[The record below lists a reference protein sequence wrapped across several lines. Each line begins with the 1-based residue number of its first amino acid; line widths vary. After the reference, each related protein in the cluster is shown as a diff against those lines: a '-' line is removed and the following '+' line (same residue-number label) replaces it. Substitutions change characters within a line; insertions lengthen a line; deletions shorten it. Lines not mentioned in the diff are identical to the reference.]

1 MTRDEVQAWLD
12 RYVAAW
18 ETYNPATIGDLFS
31 EDAAYRYHPADD
43 PIVGRDAIVR
53 SWVDPEPGG
62 AASARDE
69 PGTYGAH
76 YEPYAVD
83 GDRAV
88 AVGWSRYWTD
98 ATRDIVASTFDNC
111 FLLAFDGEGRC
122 RAFTEFY
129 RERPAEAPTD

>member
-1 MTRDEVQAWLD
+1 MTRDDVQAWLD

-18 ETYNPATIGDLFS
+18 ETYDPAAIGDLFA
-31 EDAAYRYHPADD
+31 EDATYRYHPADE

-53 SWVDPEPGG
+53 SWIDPDPGS
-62 AASARDE
+62 AASGRDE
-69 PGTYGAH
+69 PGTYEAR

-98 ATRDIVASTFDNC
+98 ATRVAERETYDNC
-111 FLLAFDGEGRC
+111 FLLELDGAGRC

-129 RERPAEAPTD
+129 RARPA